1 MGADGG
7 LMKDAHPSRSRRLW
21 PQPVAF
27 IALRP
32 DGAPRDIG
40 KWYRASFLGSA
51 CCILLYTIYG
61 LIFVRHH
68 ALKISGEMDLL
79 LRSGMTPLITPLD
92 PYLQAFGHQAGS
104 ALFFGLTLGV
114 LNALVCMVTTLPA
127 WERGRVERKDLVA
140 LLVSA
145 VLCTLLGFSRE
156 LPAVSILCGALCPLV
171 FILPWTGV
179 LRTGPAIERSP
190 LRWAIC
196 TGILCAPF
204 ILLAFTRPSFLMV
217 RDSMLG
223 MPVARALSGF
233 YYSHTLLAA
242 DVIKP
247 PAARTQS
254 VIAVSRDIDRIGTL
268 PHGTLWVRTPVP
280 CSVTTATL
288 VVSRQPIGC
297 ASIILRDRLP
307 ANAGGRIFKAY
318 GKVFDRNAHMRLG
331 IGIFLFSGPLII
343 VLVLLIS
350 WLGLG
355 LERLSRHSM
364 AASCVIIAAY
374 LVLFAP
380 AWHTAFLGIQLRAH
394 PERIRTYLDSGVEKK
409 QYLVA
414 STFPGSLSLRDIES
428 MMRSK
433 SPRIRIN
440 TIIEAGQRRDPALT
454 NAMERSLKDPQ
465 LNVRTKACWS
475 LGRIGSDRAL
485 LLLDKVVRD
494 DPSWYVREYAYS
506 ALGMIRPEAKVIQT
520 DS

>member
-1 MGADGG
+1 
-7 LMKDAHPSRSRRLW
+7 MKGTDPSTSRRLC
-21 PQPVAF
+21 PLPVAVMS
-27 IALRP
+27 LQP

-51 CCILLYTIYG
+51 CCILLYTVYG

-92 PYLQAFGHQAGS
+92 PHLQAFGHQVGS
-104 ALFFGLTLGV
+104 ALFFGFTLGV
-114 LNALVCMVTTLPA
+114 LNALVCMVMTLPA
-127 WERGRVERKDLVA
+127 WNRGRVERKDLLL
-140 LLVSA
+140 LLVPA
-145 VLCTLLGFSRE
+145 VTCTFLGFSRE
-156 LPAVSILCGALCPLV
+156 LPAVSIICGVLCPLV
-171 FILPWTGV
+171 FALPWTGV
-179 LRTGPAIERSP
+179 LRRGPAIERNI

-204 ILLAFTRPSFLMV
+204 ILLVFMRPSFLMV

-247 PAARTQS
+247 PAARPQS
-254 VIAVSRDIDRIGTL
+254 VIAVSRDIDRIGPL
-268 PHGTLWVRTPVP
+268 PHGILWVQTPVP
-280 CSVTTATL
+280 CSVKAATF
-288 VVSRQPIGC
+288 VVSRQPAGC
-297 ASIILRDRLP
+297 TSIILRDRLP

-318 GKVFDRNAHMRLG
+318 GKVFDRNAQMRLA

-343 VLVLLIS
+343 VLFLLIS

-355 LERLSRHSM
+355 LERLSRHSI
-364 AASCVIIAAY
+364 ASSSAVIAAY
-374 LVLFAP
+374 LVLFVP

-394 PERIRTYLDSGVEKK
+394 PERIRAYLDSGVENK

-433 SPRIRIN
+433 SARIRIN

-485 LLLDKVVRD
+485 LLLDKVVRED
-494 DPSWYVREYAYS
+494 QSWYVREYAYS
-506 ALGMIRPEAKVIQT
+506 ALGTIRPEAKVIQA
-520 DS
+520 DF